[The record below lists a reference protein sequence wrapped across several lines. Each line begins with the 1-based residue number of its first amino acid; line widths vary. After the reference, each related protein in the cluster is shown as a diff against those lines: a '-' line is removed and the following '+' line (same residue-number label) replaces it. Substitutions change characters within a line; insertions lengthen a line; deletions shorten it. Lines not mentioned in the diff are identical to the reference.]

1 MKSLPNEVWCILF
14 SYLDKKSLRNSTAT
28 CKHWFE
34 LIRNDSNLSGQVCLP
49 NDGLLDLKRKIKD
62 SQWIWTRWPV
72 LKTLGLGKCFVG
84 EIFTH
89 LPNLP
94 QNFGLIYYELT
105 INPKNEIESLGI
117 ENASNLELSI
127 EESRL
132 LEIIRESFS
141 IIQAMKLI
149 GENGR
154 NLKRLAIF
162 FPKFPWWMDDEFSRL
177 LEHAF
182 VDMFNGLWNFKSLK
196 IVELN
201 LAIYCDLI
209 SFPNYSGEITHLT
222 VKDMPFFCHDTLSKI
237 SHKFPNLTHFRVNN
251 ALMNSPLSDED
262 VPWNY
267 RRPEDLPK
275 IIEDTFKDV
284 TKVEIQLQVRTWIDG
299 LIDTVVGYEF
309 SKMPFQKCVLKKL
322 EN

>member
-28 CKHWFE
+28 CKDWFE
-34 LIRNDSNLSGQVCLP
+34 LIRNDLNLSGQICLP

-62 SQWIWTRWPV
+62 SQWIWTRWPA
-72 LKTLGLGKCFVG
+72 LQTIGFGKCLVG

-94 QNFGLIYYELT
+94 RNFELIYELT
-105 INPKNEIESLGI
+105 INPKIEIKSVGI
-117 ENASNLELSI
+117 EKVSDLELSI
-127 EESRL
+127 EDSRVLGFIHESYR
-132 LEIIRESFS
+132 RD
-141 IIQAMKLI
+141 IIQAIKLI

-154 NLKRLAIF
+154 NLKRLAISL
-162 FPKFPWWMDDEFSRL
+162 KFPWWLDAEFSRL
-177 LEHAF
+177 LGHAF

-201 LAIYCDLI
+201 LEFYCNLH
-209 SFPNYSGEITHLT
+209 SFSNYSGEINHLT
-222 VKDMPFFCHDTLSKI
+222 VKDMPFFDRETLSEI
-237 SHKFPNLTHFRVNN
+237 SHEFPNLTHFRVNN
-251 ALMNSPLSDED
+251 ALMNNALSDED
-262 VPWNY
+262 VPWNL
-267 RRPEDLPK
+267 RPEDLPK
-275 IIEDTFKDV
+275 LIEDTFKDV
-284 TKVEIQLQVRTWIDG
+284 TKVEIQLQFRTWIDG
-299 LIDTVVGYEF
+299 LIDTVVEYEF